1 MNEVEKQIRRVLLKR
16 QAYRRL
22 FMDGDGKMKPDAEV
36 VLADLLRFCRFHQS
50 ITVVSPISRQTDVP
64 ASFQAEGRREVI
76 TRIIDHIN
84 ADDSDLYKAERNIH
98 E

>member
-1 MNEVEKQIRRVLLKR
+1 MNEIEKHIKRILFKR

-22 FMDGDGKMKPDAEV
+22 FMDEGKLKPDAEV
-36 VLADLLRFCRFHQS
+36 VLADLLKFCRFHQS

-76 TRIIDHIN
+76 THIIDHIN
-84 ADDSDLYKAERNIH
+84 ADDSDLYKAERNSH